1 MRSDYLNQ
9 NSNVSDFYIKIKKV
23 LANTTLTSDDSGS
36 VIMVNPT
43 ATTEIALPALSDIK
57 SGWNCKIVLTE
68 DTDGSDT
75 GMGQKVN
82 IDFGSGN
89 DVVGLIGGIG
99 DGDAGDQAV
108 NNDDFIACTASASPG
123 DMFDIFTDGARWYVH
138 GLVMDAS
145 ECPFGTAAG

>member
-23 LANTTLTSDDSGS
+23 LADTTLTADDSGS

-43 ATTEIALPALSDIK
+43 ATTEIDLPALSDIK

-68 DTDGSDT
+68 DTDGSDQ